1 MRRAP
6 VRGWWAP
13 PVAAGLTLIV
23 LASAQ
28 QPGPA
33 PRPAP
38 GQPASAQPAQGAPVD
53 DEAARLAEIKAELG
67 WLADPLTFPYHLA
80 AHVQSQTLGSR
91 AGSGVPSQK
100 AVEGRVLE
108 IRGFVPNEAVRARA
122 VKDAQAH
129 TGLTVLDHLKI
140 HPVTPRIAVVPPEE
154 LHKVALGALKSTFPR
169 QAQDINVLCRSYG
182 QVILTGRVASMEE
195 KLAISQQLRGLAGCT
210 SVLNQLAVGF
220 VTTET
225 AQGSS
230 PAPARMSPSA
240 PEKVVAV
247 PAGTGPS
254 VAQNELPL
262 PAPPVP
268 VPAQK
273 EGVVPARM
281 TTTAVPKEGEP
292 WTSFGVV
299 IQPVAVTRAQPQAP
313 AAGPV
318 LPDRLASRTPTSA
331 GAPPGSPYAAAQ
343 GSPVPPSGTQPTAPG
358 SAAGPNLPSP
368 YAPASTMK
376 TVPPSPRPVLPAPI
390 PRPVWTP
397 ALTVAATAGVIGT
410 GKATAVARASAPRT
424 PLMTTGRQERTPS
437 PVRSA
442 ATSASMPAAGQ
453 VVQTSFRPEGVPQ
466 TRTPPPS
473 GAVAPRLGTPSPGE
487 PYVTSGVL
495 ILGDVVSRS
504 APTPAVADQWA
515 WRKALLKH
523 AIQSSCGPALKDL
536 EVELRSPKEAQIRF
550 RAANKAEADRFW
562 GEIQRIPELLPYK
575 LDVVVKTP

>member
-6 VRGWWAP
+6 VRGWWAL

-28 QPGPA
+28 QPGPG

-38 GQPASAQPAQGAPVD
+38 GPPAAAQPVPGAPVD

-91 AGSGVPSQK
+91 AGSGAPGPK

-108 IRGFVPNEAVRARA
+108 IRGFVPNGAVRARA
-122 VKDAQAH
+122 VKDAQTH
-129 TGLTVLDHLKI
+129 TGLTVLDHLKVQPI
-140 HPVTPRIAVVPPEE
+140 TPRVTVVPPEE
-154 LHKVALGALKSTFPR
+154 LYKAALGALKSTFPR

-182 QVILTGRVASMEE
+182 QLILTGRVASMEE
-195 KLAISQQLRGLAGCT
+195 KLAISQQLRGLPGCT

-220 VTTET
+220 VTTQA
-225 AQGSS
+225 AQGPR

-240 PEKVVAV
+240 PEKMAAV
-247 PAGTGPS
+247 
-254 VAQNELPL
+254 

-268 VPAQK
+268 VPAKK

-281 TTTAVPKEGEP
+281 TTTAAPKEGEP
-292 WTSFGVV
+292 WISFGVV
-299 IQPVAVTRAQPQAP
+299 IEPVAVTRPQPQAP

-318 LPDRLASRTPTSA
+318 MPDRLASRSPTPA

-343 GSPVPPSGTQPTAPG
+343 GPPALPSGTPPTAPG
-358 SAAGPNLPSP
+358 SAAGANLPSP

-376 TVPPSPRPVLPAPI
+376 TVPASPRPVLPTPI
-390 PRPVWTP
+390 PHHVWTP
-397 ALTVAATAGVIGT
+397 AVTAVATAGVIGT
-410 GKATAVARASAPRT
+410 GRATAVARASAPRT
-424 PLMTTGRQERTPS
+424 PLMTTGRPERTPS

-473 GAVAPRLGTPSPGE
+473 GAVAPRLGTPTPGE

-536 EVELRSPKEAQIRF
+536 EIELRSPKEAQIRF

-562 GEIQRIPELLPYK
+562 GEIQRIPELLPYQ